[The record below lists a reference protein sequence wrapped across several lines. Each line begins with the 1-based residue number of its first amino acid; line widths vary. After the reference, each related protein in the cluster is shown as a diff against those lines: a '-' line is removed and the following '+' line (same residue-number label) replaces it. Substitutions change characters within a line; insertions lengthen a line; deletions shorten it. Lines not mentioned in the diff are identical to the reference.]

1 MNNRRYQGVE
11 KTKEKVMRKV
21 HYKVVLDV
29 LVHEDEEADGNEA
42 LMCADFFPNVDGDD
56 LDVMDVEIE
65 SVEATDSR

>member
-1 MNNRRYQGVE
+1 
-11 KTKEKVMRKV
+11 MRKV
-21 HYKVVLDV
+21 HYKVTLDV
-29 LVHEDEEADGNEA
+29 LVHEDEEADGNET